1 MESPAVVKFY
11 YISVVYLVIFRW
23 GGTNP
28 ISKDFPLLLLTKSN
42 ISLSL
47 MLLQLD
53 KRKGNDSIHKKE
65 SCTWKNAG
73 KKAKSKCVKSSVVI
87 HRIGDPFF
95 FSGFEPLKSPI
106 WAHIARGKDLSLS
119 SNISPF
125 VPNVL
130 RRRLRIAKAFGR
142 TTSTAPLGNDERFI
156 PPRWSVCSGAQR
168 DKQKLAS
175 YLSSSIHLWEE
186 TEGGYG

>member
-53 KRKGNDSIHKKE
+53 KRKGNDSIHKKRKLYME
-65 SCTWKNAG
+65 KRRE
-73 KKAKSKCVKSSVVI
+73 KKRNQSVSNLQSSFIVL
-87 HRIGDPFF
+87 GDPFF

-142 TTSTAPLGNDERFI
+142 TTRT
-156 PPRWSVCSGAQR
+156 GAGKWR
-168 DKQKLAS
+168 EIYPS
-175 YLSSSIHLWEE
+175 
-186 TEGGYG
+186 